1 MSEIKSILSAQ
12 TSLNEKTSGS
22 ISSTEPVAYLSTEP
36 KEKYYV
42 IDTNIIIDN
51 PDIIPTKRG
60 FKKLAIQNIDL
71 KNSCIVVPDTVLHEL
86 KSFRHESSE
95 RSFIAGK
102 VLSRIDE
109 LVQSVLA
116 DESSKLGRDPI
127 FYIGNQIAFE
137 NCSRAFM
144 IIKSTE
150 SAVVSWDFE
159 PVNMDEQIFLQ
170 TLDLARCLKEGKQ
183 AKNEP
188 EALNKKIRLVTN
200 DKEMRICAVA
210 HNIKSLPLETD
221 PKFKFTG
228 RRKCVIPPD
237 LYNNFMQKGGF
248 ITLEEWEA
256 RMPNEPLLT
265 PNEFI
270 EFSCEDGSDYED
282 VNYSK
287 GKFWNIGR
295 LDVSGDEDK
304 IVHLNSLLNG
314 KLKSF
319 LEPLSPGQAMY
330 LDAIYNKDIKFI
342 LASGATGS
350 GKTYI
355 PTVEGM
361 YQVQKGIYDVIPVIA
376 SMSIGD
382 DGVGTLPGGVKEKL
396 SIKSGNILS
405 ALISYHKAYP
415 DDPCNPKVIDDDTK
429 QSPMHQA
436 FIHKKN
442 WSLREEDDD
451 GYSIYNEEKTFTYSS
466 GKKRKQQSKKD
477 NKDKHF
483 NKPVTS
489 SQRTAQDI
497 IEEKA
502 ELSFDRSFRSEPLF
516 YIRGKNYMDKFI
528 IVDEAQSMRNEEIK
542 SIITRL
548 AQGSKMIFTGD
559 ESQPHPSA
567 QNINQNHNG
576 ILFTRRALRGVS
588 GAAQIPMD
596 EDDIVRSSIIREILE
611 NIRSGESDL
620 FNNEDDDNYVT
631 D

>member
-22 ISSTEPVAYLSTEP
+22 ISSTESVAYLSTEP

-71 KNSCIVVPDTVLHEL
+71 KNSCIVIPDTVLHEL
-86 KSFRHESSE
+86 KGFRNESSE

-102 VLSRIDE
+102 VINRIDE
-109 LVQSVLA
+109 LQQSVLNNQ
-116 DESSKLGRDPI
+116 DKLGCDPYI
-127 FYIGNQIAFE
+127 DIGNQIAFK

-144 IIKSTE
+144 VIKSTE

-170 TLDLARCLKEGKQ
+170 TLDLACYLVKSKQ
-183 AKNEP
+183 AKNEL
-188 EALNKKIRLVTN
+188 EALNEKIRLVTN
-200 DKEMRICAVA
+200 DKEMRICAMA

-304 IVHLNSLLNG
+304 IVHLNSYLNS
-314 KLKSF
+314 KQKPFLKAKT
-319 LEPLSPGQAMY
+319 PGQAMY
-330 LDAIYNKDIKFI
+330 LDTIYNKNIDMI
-342 LASGATGS
+342 LVSGCPGT
-350 GKTYI
+350 GKTFI
-355 PTVEGM
+355 AAIEGM
-361 YQVQKGIYDVIPVIA
+361 KQVQKGDYDIVSVIA
-376 SMSIGD
+376 SEVRGD
-382 DGVGTLPGGVKEKL
+382 DGVGTLPGDLEEKM
-396 SIKSGNILS
+396 SIKSANIIN
-405 ALISYHKAYP
+405 ALLIYHEIYD
-415 DDPCNPKVIDDDTK
+415 DDPCNNSTLIDQPHEEITH
-429 QSPMHQA
+429 QSY
-436 FIHKKN
+436 IHDKN
-442 WSLREEDDD
+442 WIYEDDD
-451 GYSIYNEEKTFTYSS
+451 EYTMIDKKETFTCRTS
-466 GKKRKQQSKKD
+466 KKRK
-477 NKDKHF
+477 H
-483 NKPVTS
+483 
-489 SQRTAQDI
+489 
-497 IEEKA
+497 EEKNKSKNKYSEKSSSPQPRVKQQRLEDKA
-502 ELSFDRSFRSEPLF
+502 NLSYQKYFRSIPIF
-516 YIRGKNYMDKFI
+516 YIKGKSFQNDFI
-528 IVDEAQSMRNEEIK
+528 IVDEAQDMTNEQML
-542 SIITRL
+542 SAMTRIGE
-548 AQGSKMIFTGD
+548 GSKMIFTGD
-559 ESQPHPSA
+559 ESQPHPYA
-567 QNINQNHNG
+567 KGVNKYHNG
-576 ILFTRRALRGVS
+576 ILYARRALKGIPR
-588 GAAQIPMD
+588 AAQIFMD
-596 EDDIVRSSIIREILE
+596 ENDIVRSSIIGQILDNLKPLGLEWE
-611 NIRSGESDL
+611 N
-620 FNNEDDDNYVT
+620 DNDYVK

>member
-22 ISSTEPVAYLSTEP
+22 ISSTESVAYLSTEP

-51 PDIIPTKRG
+51 PDILPTKRG

-71 KNSCIVVPDTVLHEL
+71 KNSCIVIPDTVLHEL
-86 KSFRHESSE
+86 KGFRNESSE

-102 VLSRIDE
+102 VINRIDE
-109 LVQSVLA
+109 LQQSVLNNQ
-116 DESSKLGRDPI
+116 DKLGCDPYI
-127 FYIGNQIAFE
+127 DIGNQIAFK

-144 IIKSTE
+144 VIKSTE

-170 TLDLARCLKEGKQ
+170 TLDLACYLVKSKQ
-183 AKNEP
+183 AKNEL
-188 EALNKKIRLVTN
+188 EALNEKIRLVTN
-200 DKEMRICAVA
+200 DKEMRICAMA

-304 IVHLNSLLNG
+304 IVHLNSYLNS
-314 KLKSF
+314 KQKPFLKAKT
-319 LEPLSPGQAMY
+319 PGQAMY
-330 LDAIYNKDIKFI
+330 LDTIYNKNIDMI
-342 LASGATGS
+342 LVSGCPGT
-350 GKTYI
+350 GKTFI
-355 PTVEGM
+355 ATIEGM
-361 YQVQKGIYDVIPVIA
+361 KQVQKGDYDIVSVIA
-376 SMSIGD
+376 SEVRGD
-382 DGVGTLPGGVKEKL
+382 DGVGTLPGDLEEKM
-396 SIKSGNILS
+396 SIKSANIIN
-405 ALISYHKAYP
+405 ALLIYHEIYD
-415 DDPCNPKVIDDDTK
+415 DDPCNNSTLIDQPHEEITH
-429 QSPMHQA
+429 QSY
-436 FIHKKN
+436 IHDKN
-442 WSLREEDDD
+442 WIYEDDD
-451 GYSIYNEEKTFTYSS
+451 EYTMIDKKETFTCRTS
-466 GKKRKQQSKKD
+466 KKRKHEEKNKSK
-477 NKDKHF
+477 NKYSEKSS
-483 NKPVTS
+483 S
-489 SQRTAQDI
+489 SQPRVKQQRLED
-497 IEEKA
+497 KA
-502 ELSFDRSFRSEPLF
+502 NLSYQKYFRSIPIF
-516 YIRGKNYMDKFI
+516 YIKGKSFQNDFI
-528 IVDEAQSMRNEEIK
+528 IVDEAQDMTNEQML
-542 SIITRL
+542 SAMTRIGE
-548 AQGSKMIFTGD
+548 GSKMIFTGD
-559 ESQPHPSA
+559 ESQPHPYA
-567 QNINQNHNG
+567 KGVNKYHNG
-576 ILFTRRALRGVS
+576 ILYARRALKGIPR
-588 GAAQIPMD
+588 AAQIFMD
-596 EDDIVRSSIIREILE
+596 ENDIVRSSIIGQILDNLKPLRLDWE
-611 NIRSGESDL
+611 N
-620 FNNEDDDNYVT
+620 DNDYVK

>member
-71 KNSCIVVPDTVLHEL
+71 KNSCIVIPDTVLHEL
-86 KSFRHESSE
+86 KGFRNESSE

-102 VLSRIDE
+102 VINRIDE
-109 LVQSVLA
+109 LQQSVLNNQ
-116 DESSKLGRDPI
+116 DKLGCDPHI
-127 FYIGNQIAFE
+127 DIGNQIAFK

-144 IIKSTE
+144 VIKSTE
-150 SAVVSWDFE
+150 SAVTAWDFE

-170 TLDLARCLKEGKQ
+170 TLDLAFYL
-183 AKNEP
+183 AKTKKTKNKIDTLNE
-188 EALNKKIRLVTN
+188 KIRLVTN
-200 DKEMRICAVA
+200 DKEMRICAMA

-248 ITLEEWEA
+248 IPLEEWEA

-282 VNYSK
+282 VNDSK

-304 IVHLNSLLNG
+304 IVHLNNLLNG
-314 KLKSF
+314 KLKPF
-319 LEPLSPGQAMY
+319 LDPLSPGQAMY

-361 YQVQKGIYDVIPVIA
+361 YQVQRGRYDVIPVIA

-396 SIKSGNILS
+396 SIKSGNILN

-415 DDPCNPKVIDDDTK
+415 DDPCNPKVIDDDTE
-429 QSPMHQA
+429 QSLMHQA

-442 WSLREEDDD
+442 WSLQEEDDD

-466 GKKRKQQSKKD
+466 GKKHKQQSKKD
-477 NKDKHF
+477 NRDKYF
-483 NKPVTS
+483 NKPAAS

-548 AQGSKMIFTGD
+548 AEGSKMIFTGD

-567 QNINQNHNG
+567 KNIDQHRNG
-576 ILFTRRALRGVS
+576 ILFARRALRGVP

-596 EDDIVRSSIIREILE
+596 KDDIVRSSIIKEILE

-620 FNNEDDDNYVT
+620 FDNEDDDNYVT

>member
-71 KNSCIVVPDTVLHEL
+71 KNSCIVIPDTVLHEL
-86 KSFRHESSE
+86 KGFRNESSE

-102 VLSRIDE
+102 VINRIDE
-109 LVQSVLA
+109 LQQSVLNNQ
-116 DESSKLGRDPI
+116 DKLGCDSYI
-127 FYIGNQIAFE
+127 DIGNQIAFK

-144 IIKSTE
+144 VIKSTE
-150 SAVVSWDFE
+150 SAVTAWDFE

-170 TLDLARCLKEGKQ
+170 TLDLAFCLAKAKKT
-183 AKNEP
+183 KNEID
-188 EALNKKIRLVTN
+188 ALNEKIRLVTN
-200 DKEMRICAVA
+200 DKEMRICAMA

-248 ITLEEWEA
+248 IPLEEWEA

-282 VNYSK
+282 VNDSK

-304 IVHLNSLLNG
+304 IVHLNNLLNG
-314 KLKSF
+314 KLKPF
-319 LEPLSPGQAMY
+319 LDPLSPGQAMY

-361 YQVQKGIYDVIPVIA
+361 YQVQRGRYDVIPVIA

-396 SIKSGNILS
+396 SIKSGNILN

-415 DDPCNPKVIDDDTK
+415 DDPCNPKVIDDDTE
-429 QSPMHQA
+429 QSLMHQA

-442 WSLREEDDD
+442 WSLQEEDDD

-466 GKKRKQQSKKD
+466 GKKHKQQSKKD
-477 NKDKHF
+477 NRDKYF
-483 NKPVTS
+483 NKPAAS

-548 AQGSKMIFTGD
+548 AEGSKMIFTGD

-567 QNINQNHNG
+567 KNIDQHRNG
-576 ILFTRRALRGVS
+576 ILFARRALRGVP

-596 EDDIVRSSIIREILE
+596 KDDIVRSSIIKEILE

-620 FNNEDDDNYVT
+620 FDNEDDDNYVT